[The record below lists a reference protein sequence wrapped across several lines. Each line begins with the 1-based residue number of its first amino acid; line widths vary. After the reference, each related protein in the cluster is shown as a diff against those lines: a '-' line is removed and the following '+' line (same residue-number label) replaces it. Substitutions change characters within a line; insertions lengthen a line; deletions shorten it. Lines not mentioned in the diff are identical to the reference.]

1 MDNINNN
8 AFPQVLPEH
17 PHRGLYILIS
27 ILVFVAIAGTV
38 VYYQINNQTT
48 TFTNEPVNTNSTSQ
62 INAKLT
68 SMSEAMKEANSG
80 QVTLTES
87 ELKKIADNMN
97 KSKKK

>member
-27 ILVFVAIAGTV
+27 ILVFVAIAGTI
-38 VYYQINNQTT
+38 VYYQINTQTN
-48 TFTNEPVNTNSTSQ
+48 TFTNEPVNSNPTSQ
-62 INAKLT
+62 INIKLT
-68 SMSEAMKEANSG
+68 NMSEAMKEANSG

-87 ELKKIADNMN
+87 ELKRIAENMN